1 MPQNK
6 QTIIDELITFI
17 ENERDMYGPFSTSS
31 VAENK
36 KAHEVRDESGVS
48 QTSDSKAEESETID
62 KGHIEET
69 AASESDTRTV
79 QPEGT
84 GFDFGDT
91 SDSETMTLEEQLSGC
106 STLEELRDLCET
118 ASDLHTDLENT
129 NLVFGVGNPSADLMI
144 VGEAPGFNED
154 QQGEPFV
161 GAAGQLLNKILKAIQ
176 FDRED
181 VYIANILKHRPPDN
195 RNPTTEERERS
206 LPYLKRQI
214 DLISPK
220 VILCVGKVSGTTLLG
235 KDDALKRMRG
245 QFYDYRGA
253 KLTVTYHPAA
263 LLRNP
268 KWKRPVWEDVQKV
281 RKKYDELNGS
291 P

>member
-1 MPQNK
+1 MAQNK
-6 QTIIDELITFI
+6 QSLIDDLITFI
-17 ENERDMYGPFSTSS
+17 ENERELYGPFSVSPDPKKEELSHQTDIGAGEDNIEANVDTARKMETST
-31 VAENK
+31 
-36 KAHEVRDESGVS
+36 GT
-48 QTSDSKAEESETID
+48 TSK
-62 KGHIEET
+62 ET
-69 AASESDTRTV
+69 APDNAPSE
-79 QPEGT
+79 PANGEF
-84 GFDFGDT
+84 GFAD
-91 SDSETMTLEEQLSGC
+91 DSHKNSKTLQEQLKGC
-106 STLEELRDLCET
+106 STLNGLRDFCET
-118 ASDLHTDLENT
+118 ADELRTDLDNT
-129 NLVFGVGNPSADLMI
+129 NLVFGVGNPKADLMI

-195 RNPTTEERERS
+195 RNPTDEERERS
-206 LPYLKRQI
+206 LPYLERQI
-214 DLISPK
+214 DLVSPK

-235 KDDALKRMRG
+235 RDDALKRMRG

-268 KWKRPVWEDVQKV
+268 KWKRPVWEDVQQV
-281 RKKYDELNGS
+281 RKVYEELRDS
-291 P
+291 S